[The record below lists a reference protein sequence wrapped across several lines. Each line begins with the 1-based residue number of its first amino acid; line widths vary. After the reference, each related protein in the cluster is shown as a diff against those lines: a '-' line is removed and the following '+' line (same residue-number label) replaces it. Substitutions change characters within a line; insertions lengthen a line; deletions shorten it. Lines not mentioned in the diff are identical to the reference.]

1 MKTLVIIDA
10 NALIHRCFH
19 ALPPLT
25 TPKGEPIGA
34 VYGTTNIILKMIREL
49 NPTHIAAC
57 FDLGEPTFR
66 HQEFKDYKGTREKT
80 PEDLGPQFA
89 ATKKLFD
96 ALGIPHFEKSGFEAD
111 DLIGAL
117 AEKFKNE
124 TDKVLI
130 VTGDLDTLQ
139 LIEDKK
145 VMVYTMKKSWQ
156 ETTIY
161 DEEAVKARFEL
172 LPNQMT
178 DFKGIKGDPSDNIP
192 GVLGIGEK
200 GAITILKAYGSL
212 ENLYKAME
220 DPLFEPPKEIKA
232 GTIKKLREQKEQAF
246 FSKYLATIRKDITL
260 DTSLDD
266 LEFKEFNP
274 DKIIPLFKEWRFD
287 SLIPRLKMASLSKA
301 EDEKIEQ
308 PNPEQSNTP
317 KETVN
322 PEGDLTSL
330 NTVKS
335 GDEITLYN
343 EGEVLEIIWDY
354 KISLIPLN
362 SDELQ
367 LIKPMLESPEI
378 LKTGWQLKEL
388 YKKLKN
394 LNIEL
399 AGFHHDIKI
408 ASWLLNSEVKD
419 HSIEKIYQRSFKA
432 DFPINEKKVATIK
445 KIKELQRK
453 KIKELELENVF
464 YNIEMPLIPIL
475 GQMEMD
481 GIELNVPHFQ
491 KLSQEITKEIE
502 ELEEQ
507 IHKLAESDFN
517 IGSPKQ
523 LSEILF
529 QKLNIPV
536 KGLKKTPG
544 GVISTQET
552 ELNKIADKHTI
563 IPLIL
568 KHRELMKLKNTYI
581 DPLPELAD
589 EQKHV
594 HTNYN
599 QTGTATGRLSSDNP
613 NLQNIPAQG
622 QWAQKIREGFVCDPE
637 KVLISL
643 DYSQIELRIAAALS
657 QDKKMIQA
665 FKEGKDIHSLTASE
679 INNTTLDKIT
689 PEMRRQA
696 KVLNFGVLYG
706 MGSRAFAQEA
716 GLPKEK
722 AANFIEEYF
731 HDFSG
736 IKEWQ
741 EKIIEQGK
749 TIGYITTLT
758 GRKRWVLDL
767 ASQNQKYRAMAER
780 AAINFP
786 IQGLAADII
795 KIAMIE
801 IDKNLKEK
809 KLTDKIKMLLQ
820 VHDELI
826 FEVYKNYSEKAQEL
840 IDKIMESAFKLNS
853 VEIKADSKIG
863 KNLAEL

>member
-34 VYGTTNIILKMIREL
+34 VYGTVNIILKMMREL
-49 NPTHIAAC
+49 NPTHMAAC

-66 HQEFKDYKGTREKT
+66 HQEFKAYKGTRAKT

-96 ALGIPHFEKSGFEAD
+96 AFGIKHFEKSGFEAD

-117 AEKFKNE
+117 SEKFKKE
-124 TDKVLI
+124 ADKILI

-139 LIEDKK
+139 LVEDEK

-161 DEEAVKARFEL
+161 DEKAVKERFEL

-200 GAITILKAYGSL
+200 GAITILKKYGSL
-212 ENLYKAME
+212 ENLYKEME
-220 DPLFEPPKEIKA
+220 DPLFDPPKEIKA
-232 GTIKKLREQKEQAF
+232 GTVKKLREQKEQAF

-260 DTSLDD
+260 DVSLDD
-266 LEFKEFNP
+266 LEFKGFNP
-274 DKIIPLFKEWRFD
+274 DKIVPLFEEWRFN
-287 SLIPRLKMASLSKA
+287 SLIPRLKMAVTNKP
-301 EDEKIEQ
+301 EEQ
-308 PNPEQSNTP
+308 LIKSSEAKQTTISEISDNPQ
-317 KETVN
+317 
-322 PEGDLTSL
+322 GDLNSL

-343 EGEVLEIIWDY
+343 EGETLEIIWDY
-354 KISLIPLN
+354 KISTIDLK

-388 YKKLKN
+388 FKKLKTY
-394 LNIEL
+394 NIEL

-408 ASWLLNSEVKD
+408 ASWILNSEAKD
-419 HSIEKIYQRSFKA
+419 YSLEKIYQRSFRI
-432 DFPINEKKVATIK
+432 DFPINERRVTTIK
-445 KIKELQRK
+445 KIKEFQRK
-453 KIKELELENVF
+453 KIEEFELENVF
-464 YNIEMPLIPIL
+464 HNIEIPLIPIL
-475 GQMEMD
+475 GQMEME
-481 GIELNVPHFQ
+481 GIELNVPHFK
-491 KLSQEITKEIE
+491 KLSQEITVEIVELEKEI
-502 ELEEQ
+502 
-507 IHKLAESDFN
+507 HKMAESNFN
-517 IGSPKQ
+517 ISSPKQ

-529 QKLNIPV
+529 TKLGIST

-552 ELNKIADKHTI
+552 ELNKMADKHPI

-568 KHRELMKLKNTYI
+568 RHRELMKLKNTYI

-589 EQKHV
+589 TKKRI

-622 QWAQKIREGFVCDPE
+622 QWAKKIREGFICDKE

-657 QDKKMIQA
+657 EDEKMTQA
-665 FKEGKDIHSLTASE
+665 FKDGKDIHSLTASE
-679 INNTTLDKIT
+679 INNLPFDKIT
-689 PEMRRQA
+689 PDMRRQA

-706 MGSRAFAQEA
+706 MGSRAFSQEA
-716 GLPKEK
+716 GLSKEK
-722 AANFIEEYF
+722 AANFIEEYY
-731 HDFSG
+731 HDFVG
-736 IKEWQ
+736 IKQWQ
-741 EKIIEQGK
+741 EKIIEEGK
-749 TIGYITTLT
+749 TIGYINTLT

-767 ASQNQKYRAMAER
+767 ASENQKYRAMAER

-795 KIAMIE
+795 KLAMIE
-801 IDKNLKEK
+801 IDKTLKEK
-809 KLTDKIKMLLQ
+809 RLTEEIKMLLQ

-826 FEVYKNYSEKAQEL
+826 FEVYNNYSGKAKEL
-840 IDKIMESAFKLNS
+840 IDKIMENAFKLDS

-863 KNLAEL
+863 NNLAEL

>member
-1 MKTLVIIDA
+1 MKTFVIIDA

-34 VYGTTNIILKMIREL
+34 VYGTTNIILKMMREL

-66 HQEFKDYKGTREKT
+66 HEEYKDYKGKRAKT
-80 PEDLGPQFA
+80 PEDLGPQFTT
-89 ATKKLFD
+89 TKKLFD
-96 ALGIPHFEKSGFEAD
+96 AFGIKHFEKSGFEAD

-117 AEKFKNE
+117 SEKFKKE
-124 TDKVLI
+124 ADKILI

-139 LIEDKK
+139 LVEDEK

-161 DEEAVKARFEL
+161 NEKAVKERFEL

-200 GAITILKAYGSL
+200 GAITILKKYGTL
-212 ENLYKAME
+212 ENLYKEME
-220 DPLFEPPKEIKA
+220 DPLFDPPKEIKA
-232 GTIKKLREQKEQAF
+232 GTIKKLQEQKEQAF

-260 DTSLDD
+260 DISLDD
-266 LEFKEFNP
+266 LEFKGFNL
-274 DKIIPLFKEWRFD
+274 DKIVALFQEWRFD
-287 SLIPRLKMASLSKA
+287 SLIPRLKMTVSK
-301 EDEKIEQ
+301 EEPKQ
-308 PNPEQSNTP
+308 PIKSEGG
-317 KETVN
+317 KEIKEVIIN
-322 PEGDLTSL
+322 QNNLDSL
-330 NTVKS
+330 NTIKN
-335 GDEITLYN
+335 GDEIILHDLDN
-343 EGEVLEIIWDY
+343 NLEILWDH
-354 KISLIPLN
+354 KISNLDFK

-367 LIKPMLESPEI
+367 LIKPLLESSEI
-378 LKTGWQLKEL
+378 KKTGWQLKEL
-388 YKKLKN
+388 FKKLKT

-399 AGFHHDIKI
+399 RGLNHDIKI
-408 ASWLLNSEVKD
+408 ASWILNSEIKD
-419 HSIEKIYQRSFKA
+419 YSIEKIYQRSFHKDLPLNEPKTVVIKA
-432 DFPINEKKVATIK
+432 IRDFQEK
-445 KIKELQRK
+445 KIKEFN
-453 KIKELELENVF
+453 LENVF
-464 YNIEMPLIPIL
+464 QNIEIPLIPIL
-475 GQMEMD
+475 GQMEME
-481 GIELNVPHFQ
+481 GIKLNIPHFQ
-491 KLSQEITKEIE
+491 KLSKEITEEIIELEKEI
-502 ELEEQ
+502 
-507 IHKLAESDFN
+507 HKIAASDFN
-517 IGSPKQ
+517 ISSPKQ

-529 QKLNIPV
+529 TKLGIST

-552 ELNKIADKHTI
+552 ELNKMADKHPI
-563 IPLIL
+563 IPFIL

-589 EQKHV
+589 FQERI

-622 QWAQKIREGFVCDPE
+622 QWAKQIREGFICDSE

-657 QDKKMIQA
+657 KDKKMTQA
-665 FKEGKDIHSLTASE
+665 FKDGKDIHSLTASE
-679 INNTTLDKIT
+679 INNLPFDKIT

-706 MGSRAFAQEA
+706 MGSRAFSQEA
-716 GLPKEK
+716 GLSKEK
-722 AANFIEEYF
+722 ATNFIEEYYR
-731 HDFSG
+731 DFIG
-736 IKEWQ
+736 IKQWQ
-741 EKIIEQGK
+741 EKIIEEGK
-749 TIGYITTLT
+749 TIGYISTFT
-758 GRKRWVLDL
+758 GRKRWVMDL

-795 KIAMIE
+795 KLAMIE
-801 IDKNLKEK
+801 IDKTLKTK
-809 KLTDKIKMLLQ
+809 GLTDDIKMLLQ

-826 FEVYKNYSEKAQEL
+826 FEVYKNYSEKAKEL
-840 IDKIMESAFKLNS
+840 IDKIMENAFKLDS

-863 KNLAEL
+863 KNLSEL

>member
-34 VYGTTNIILKMIREL
+34 VYGTVNIILKMMREL

-66 HQEFKDYKGTREKT
+66 HEEYKAYKGTRAKT

-96 ALGIPHFEKSGFEAD
+96 AFGVQHFEKSGFEAD

-117 AEKFKNE
+117 SEKFKKE
-124 TDKVLI
+124 ADKILI

-139 LIEDKK
+139 LVEDEK

-161 DEEAVKARFEL
+161 DEKAVKERFEL

-200 GAITILKAYGSL
+200 GAITILKKYGSL
-212 ENLYKAME
+212 ENLYKEME
-220 DPLFEPPKEIKA
+220 DPLFDPPKEIKA

-260 DTSLDD
+260 DVSLDD
-266 LEFKEFNP
+266 LEFRGFNP
-274 DKIIPLFKEWRFD
+274 DKIVPLFEEWRFD
-287 SLIPRLKMASLSKA
+287 SLIPRLKMTISADNK
-301 EDEKIEQ
+301 EQ
-308 PNPEQSNTP
+308 ITETR
-317 KETVN
+317 KENNKSEITISQN
-322 PEGDLTSL
+322 NLDSL
-330 NTVKS
+330 NTIKN
-335 GDEITLYN
+335 GDGITLYDLGN
-343 EGEVLEIIWDY
+343 DLEILWDH
-354 KISLIPLN
+354 KISIIDFK

-367 LIKPMLESPEI
+367 LIKPILESSEI
-378 LKTGWQLKEL
+378 KKAGWQLKEL
-388 YKKLKN
+388 FKKLKK
-394 LNIEL
+394 LDIEL
-399 AGFHHDIKI
+399 NGFNHDIKI
-408 ASWLLNSEVKD
+408 AAWVLNSEVRD
-419 HSIEKIYQRSFKA
+419 YSIEKIYQRIFRETL
-432 DFPINEKKVATIK
+432 PINEQKAIIIK
-445 KIKELQRK
+445 KISEFQEK
-453 KIKELELENVF
+453 KIIESQLENVF
-464 YNIEMPLIPIL
+464 YNIEMPLIPVL
-475 GQMEMD
+475 AQMETN
-481 GIELNVPHFQ
+481 GIELDTAHFQ
-491 KLSQEITKEIE
+491 KLSQEITTEIVELEKEI
-502 ELEEQ
+502 
-507 IHKLAESDFN
+507 HKIAESDFN
-517 IGSPKQ
+517 ISSPKQ

-529 QKLNIPV
+529 TKLGIPT

-552 ELNKIADKHTI
+552 ELNKMADKHPI

-589 EQKHV
+589 SQKRI

-622 QWAQKIREGFVCDPE
+622 EWAKKIREGFVCDKE

-657 QDKKMIQA
+657 QDKKMTQA
-665 FKEGKDIHSLTASE
+665 FKDGKDIHSLTASE
-679 INNTTLDKIT
+679 INNIPLDKIT

-706 MGSRAFAQEA
+706 MGSRAFSQEA
-716 GLPKEK
+716 GLSKEK
-722 AANFIEEYF
+722 AANFIEEYY
-731 HDFSG
+731 HDFVG
-736 IKEWQ
+736 IKQWQ
-741 EKIIEQGK
+741 EKIINEGQS
-749 TIGYITTLT
+749 IGYIHTLT

-795 KIAMIE
+795 KLAMIE
-801 IDKNLKEK
+801 INKTLKTKGLDEN
-809 KLTDKIKMLLQ
+809 IKMLLQ

-826 FEVYKNYSEKAQEL
+826 FEVYKNYSEKAREL
-840 IDKIMESAFKLNS
+840 IDKIMENAFKLDS

>member
-34 VYGTTNIILKMIREL
+34 VYGTVNIILKMMREL

-66 HQEFKDYKGTREKT
+66 HEEYKAYKGKREKT

-96 ALGIPHFEKSGFEAD
+96 AFGVQHFEKSGFEAD

-117 AEKFKNE
+117 SEKFKKE
-124 TDKVLI
+124 ADKILI

-139 LIEDKK
+139 LVEDEK

-161 DEEAVKARFEL
+161 DEKAVKERFEL

-200 GAITILKAYGSL
+200 GAITILKKYGSL
-212 ENLYKAME
+212 ENLYKEME
-220 DPLFEPPKEIKA
+220 DPLFDPPKEIKA

-260 DTSLDD
+260 DVSLDD
-266 LEFKEFNP
+266 LEFRGFNP
-274 DKIIPLFKEWRFD
+274 DKIVPLFEEWRFD
-287 SLIPRLKMASLSKA
+287 SLIPRLKMTISADNK
-301 EDEKIEQ
+301 EQ
-308 PNPEQSNTP
+308 ITETR
-317 KETVN
+317 KENNKSEITISQN
-322 PEGDLTSL
+322 NLDSL
-330 NTVKS
+330 NTIKN
-335 GDEITLYN
+335 GDGITLYDLGN
-343 EGEVLEIIWDY
+343 DLEILWDH
-354 KISLIPLN
+354 KISIIDFK

-367 LIKPMLESPEI
+367 LIKPILESSEI
-378 LKTGWQLKEL
+378 KKAGWQLKEL
-388 YKKLKN
+388 FKKLKK
-394 LNIEL
+394 LDIEL
-399 AGFHHDIKI
+399 NGFNHDIKI
-408 ASWLLNSEVKD
+408 AAWVLNSEVRD
-419 HSIEKIYQRSFKA
+419 YSIEKTYQRIFRETL
-432 DFPINEKKVATIK
+432 PINEQKTIIVRKISEFQEK
-445 KIKELQRK
+445 KIVESQ
-453 KIKELELENVF
+453 LENVF
-464 YNIEMPLIPIL
+464 YNIEMPLIPVL
-475 GQMEMD
+475 AQMETN
-481 GIELNVPHFQ
+481 GIELDTAHFQ
-491 KLSQEITKEIE
+491 KLSQEITTEIVELEKEI
-502 ELEEQ
+502 
-507 IHKLAESDFN
+507 HKIAESDFN
-517 IGSPKQ
+517 ISSPKQ

-529 QKLNIPV
+529 TKLGIPT

-552 ELNKIADKHTI
+552 ELNKMADKHPI

-589 EQKHV
+589 AEKRI

-622 QWAQKIREGFVCDPE
+622 EWAKKIREGFVCDKE

-657 QDKKMIQA
+657 QDKKMTQA
-665 FKEGKDIHSLTASE
+665 FKDGKDIHSLTASE
-679 INNTTLDKIT
+679 INNIPLDKIT

-706 MGSRAFAQEA
+706 MGSRAFSQEA
-716 GLPKEK
+716 GLSKEK
-722 AANFIEEYF
+722 AANFIEEYY
-731 HDFSG
+731 HDFVG
-736 IKEWQ
+736 IKQWQ
-741 EKIIEQGK
+741 EKIINEGQS
-749 TIGYITTLT
+749 IGYIHTLT

-795 KIAMIE
+795 KLAMIE
-801 IDKNLKEK
+801 INKTLKTKGLDEN
-809 KLTDKIKMLLQ
+809 IKMLLQ

-826 FEVYKNYSEKAQEL
+826 FEVYKNYSEKAREL
-840 IDKIMESAFKLNS
+840 IDKIMENAFKLDS

>member
-34 VYGTTNIILKMIREL
+34 VYGTVNIILKMMREL

-66 HQEFKDYKGTREKT
+66 HEEYKAYKGKREKT

-96 ALGIPHFEKSGFEAD
+96 AFGVQHFEKSGFEAD

-117 AEKFKNE
+117 SEKFKKE
-124 TDKVLI
+124 ADKILI

-139 LIEDKK
+139 LVEDEK

-161 DEEAVKARFEL
+161 DEKAVKERFEL

-200 GAITILKAYGSL
+200 GAITILKKYGSL
-212 ENLYKAME
+212 ENLYKEME
-220 DPLFEPPKEIKA
+220 DPLFDPPKEIKA

-260 DTSLDD
+260 DVSLDD
-266 LEFKEFNP
+266 LEFRGFNP
-274 DKIIPLFKEWRFD
+274 DKIVPLFEEWRFD
-287 SLIPRLKMASLSKA
+287 SLIPRLKMTISADNK
-301 EDEKIEQ
+301 EQ
-308 PNPEQSNTP
+308 ITETR
-317 KETVN
+317 KENNKSEITISQN
-322 PEGDLTSL
+322 NLDSL
-330 NTVKS
+330 NTIKN
-335 GDEITLYN
+335 GDGITLYDLGN
-343 EGEVLEIIWDY
+343 DLEILWDH
-354 KISLIPLN
+354 KISIIDFK

-367 LIKPMLESPEI
+367 LIKPILESSEI
-378 LKTGWQLKEL
+378 KKAGWQLKEL
-388 YKKLKN
+388 FKKLKK
-394 LNIEL
+394 LDIEL
-399 AGFHHDIKI
+399 NGFNHDIKI
-408 ASWLLNSEVKD
+408 AAWVLNSEVRD
-419 HSIEKIYQRSFKA
+419 YSIEKTYQRIFRETL
-432 DFPINEKKVATIK
+432 PINEQKTIIVRKISEFQEK
-445 KIKELQRK
+445 KIVESQ
-453 KIKELELENVF
+453 LENVF
-464 YNIEMPLIPIL
+464 YNIEMPLIPVL
-475 GQMEMD
+475 AQMETD
-481 GIELNVPHFQ
+481 GIELDTAHFQ
-491 KLSQEITKEIE
+491 KLSQEITTEIVELEKEI
-502 ELEEQ
+502 
-507 IHKLAESDFN
+507 HKIAESDFN
-517 IGSPKQ
+517 ISSPKQ

-529 QKLNIPV
+529 TKLGIPT

-552 ELNKIADKHTI
+552 ELNKMADKHPI

-589 EQKHV
+589 AEKRI

-622 QWAQKIREGFVCDPE
+622 EWAKKIREGFVCDKE

-657 QDKKMIQA
+657 QDKKMTQA
-665 FKEGKDIHSLTASE
+665 FKDGKDIHSLTASE
-679 INNTTLDKIT
+679 INNIPLDKIT

-706 MGSRAFAQEA
+706 MGSRAFSQEA
-716 GLPKEK
+716 GLSKEK
-722 AANFIEEYF
+722 AANFIEEYY
-731 HDFSG
+731 HDFVG
-736 IKEWQ
+736 IKQWQ
-741 EKIIEQGK
+741 EKIINEGQS
-749 TIGYITTLT
+749 IGYIHTLT

-795 KIAMIE
+795 KLAMIE
-801 IDKNLKEK
+801 INKTLKTKGLDEN
-809 KLTDKIKMLLQ
+809 IKMLLQ

-826 FEVYKNYSEKAQEL
+826 FEVYKNYSEKAREL
-840 IDKIMESAFKLNS
+840 IDKIMENAFKLDS

>member
-34 VYGTTNIILKMIREL
+34 VYGTVNIILKMMREL

-66 HQEFKDYKGTREKT
+66 HEEYKAYKGKREKT

-96 ALGIPHFEKSGFEAD
+96 AFGVQHFEKSGFEAD

-117 AEKFKNE
+117 SEKFKKE
-124 TDKVLI
+124 ADKILI

-139 LIEDKK
+139 LVEDEK

-161 DEEAVKARFEL
+161 DEKAVKERFEL

-200 GAITILKAYGSL
+200 GAITILKKYGSL
-212 ENLYKAME
+212 ENLYKEME
-220 DPLFEPPKEIKA
+220 DPLFDPPKEIKA

-260 DTSLDD
+260 DVSLDD
-266 LEFKEFNP
+266 LEFRGFNP
-274 DKIIPLFKEWRFD
+274 DKIVPLFEEWRFD
-287 SLIPRLKMASLSKA
+287 SLIPRLKMTISADNK
-301 EDEKIEQ
+301 EQ
-308 PNPEQSNTP
+308 ITETR
-317 KETVN
+317 KENNKSEITISQN
-322 PEGDLTSL
+322 NLDSL
-330 NTVKS
+330 NTIKN
-335 GDEITLYN
+335 GDGITLYDLGN
-343 EGEVLEIIWDY
+343 DLEILWDH
-354 KISLIPLN
+354 KISIIDFK

-367 LIKPMLESPEI
+367 LIKPILESSEI
-378 LKTGWQLKEL
+378 KKAGWQLKEL
-388 YKKLKN
+388 FKKLKK
-394 LNIEL
+394 LDIEL
-399 AGFHHDIKI
+399 NGFNHDIKI
-408 ASWLLNSEVKD
+408 AAWVLNSEVRD
-419 HSIEKIYQRSFKA
+419 YSIEKIYQRIFRETL
-432 DFPINEKKVATIK
+432 PINEQKAIIIK
-445 KIKELQRK
+445 KISEFQEK
-453 KIKELELENVF
+453 KIIESQLENVF
-464 YNIEMPLIPIL
+464 YNIEMPLIPVL
-475 GQMEMD
+475 AQMETD
-481 GIELNVPHFQ
+481 GIELDTAHFQ
-491 KLSQEITKEIE
+491 KLSQEITTEIVELEKEI
-502 ELEEQ
+502 
-507 IHKLAESDFN
+507 HKIAESDFN
-517 IGSPKQ
+517 ISSPKQ

-529 QKLNIPV
+529 TKLGIPT

-552 ELNKIADKHTI
+552 ELNKMADKHSI

-589 EQKHV
+589 SQKRI

-622 QWAQKIREGFVCDPE
+622 EWAKKIREGFVCDKE

-657 QDKKMIQA
+657 KDKKMTQA
-665 FKEGKDIHSLTASE
+665 FKDGKDIHSLTASE
-679 INNTTLDKIT
+679 INNIPLDKIT

-706 MGSRAFAQEA
+706 MGSRAFSQEA
-716 GLPKEK
+716 GLSKEK
-722 AANFIEEYF
+722 AANFIEEYY
-731 HDFSG
+731 HDFVG
-736 IKEWQ
+736 IKQWQ
-741 EKIIEQGK
+741 EKIINEGQS
-749 TIGYITTLT
+749 IGYIHTLT

-795 KIAMIE
+795 KLAMIE
-801 IDKNLKEK
+801 INKTLKTKGLDEN
-809 KLTDKIKMLLQ
+809 IKMLLQ

-826 FEVYKNYSEKAQEL
+826 FEVYKNYSEKAREL
-840 IDKIMESAFKLNS
+840 IDKIMENAFKLDS

>member
-34 VYGTTNIILKMIREL
+34 VYGTVNIILKMMREL

-66 HQEFKDYKGTREKT
+66 HEEYKAYKGTRAKT

-96 ALGIPHFEKSGFEAD
+96 AFGVQHFEKSGFEAD

-117 AEKFKNE
+117 SEKFKKE
-124 TDKVLI
+124 TDKILI

-139 LIEDKK
+139 LVEDEK

-161 DEEAVKARFEL
+161 DEKAVKERFEL

-192 GVLGIGEK
+192 GILGIGEK
-200 GAITILKAYGSL
+200 GAITILKKYGSL
-212 ENLYKAME
+212 ENLYKEME
-220 DPLFEPPKEIKA
+220 DPLFDPPKEIKA
-232 GTIKKLREQKEQAF
+232 GAIKKLREQKEQAF

-260 DTSLDD
+260 DVSLDD
-266 LEFKEFNP
+266 LEFKGFNP
-274 DKIIPLFKEWRFD
+274 DKIIPLFEEWRFD
-287 SLIPRLKMASLSKA
+287 SLIPRLKMTISADNK
-301 EDEKIEQ
+301 EQ
-308 PNPEQSNTP
+308 VTETR
-317 KETVN
+317 KENNKSEITISQN
-322 PEGDLTSL
+322 NLDSL
-330 NTVKS
+330 NTIKN
-335 GDEITLYN
+335 GDGITLYDLGN
-343 EGEVLEIIWDY
+343 DLEILWDH
-354 KISLIPLN
+354 KISIIDFK

-367 LIKPMLESPEI
+367 LIKPILESSEI
-378 LKTGWQLKEL
+378 KKAGWQLKEL
-388 YKKLKN
+388 FKKLKK
-394 LNIEL
+394 LDIEL
-399 AGFHHDIKI
+399 NGFNHDIKI
-408 ASWLLNSEVKD
+408 AAWVLNSEIRD
-419 HSIEKIYQRSFKA
+419 YSIEKIYQRIFRETL
-432 DFPINEKKVATIK
+432 PINEQKTIIIRKISEFQEK
-445 KIKELQRK
+445 KIIESQ
-453 KIKELELENVF
+453 LENVF
-464 YNIEMPLIPIL
+464 YNIEMPLIPVL
-475 GQMEMD
+475 AQMETN
-481 GIELNVPHFQ
+481 GIELDTAHFQ
-491 KLSQEITKEIE
+491 KLSQEITTEIIKLEKEI
-502 ELEEQ
+502 
-507 IHKLAESDFN
+507 HKIAESDFN
-517 IGSPKQ
+517 ISSPKQ

-529 QKLNIPV
+529 TKLGIPT

-552 ELNKIADKHTI
+552 ELNKMADKHSI

-589 EQKHV
+589 AEKRI

-622 QWAQKIREGFVCDPE
+622 EWAKKIREGFVCDKE

-657 QDKKMIQA
+657 QDKKMTQA
-665 FKEGKDIHSLTASE
+665 FKDGKDIHSLTASE
-679 INNTTLDKIT
+679 INNIPLDKIT

-706 MGSRAFAQEA
+706 MGSRAFSQEA
-716 GLPKEK
+716 GLSKEK
-722 AANFIEEYF
+722 AANFIEEYY
-731 HDFSG
+731 HDFVG

-741 EKIIEQGK
+741 EKIINEGQS
-749 TIGYITTLT
+749 IGYIHTLT

-767 ASQNQKYRAMAER
+767 ASENQKYRAMAER

-795 KIAMIE
+795 KLAMIE
-801 IDKNLKEK
+801 INKTLKTKGLDE
-809 KLTDKIKMLLQ
+809 DIKMLLQ

-826 FEVYKNYSEKAQEL
+826 FEVYKNYSEKAKEL
-840 IDKIMESAFKLNS
+840 IDKIMENAFKLDS

>member
-34 VYGTTNIILKMIREL
+34 VYGTINIILKMMREL

-57 FDLGEPTFR
+57 FDLGDPTFR
-66 HQEFKDYKGTREKT
+66 HQEYKAYKGTRAKT

-96 ALGIPHFEKSGFEAD
+96 AFSIKHFEKSGFEAD

-117 AEKFKNE
+117 SEKFKKE

-139 LIEDKK
+139 LVEDEK

-161 DEEAVKARFEL
+161 DEKAVKERFEL

-178 DFKGIKGDPSDNIP
+178 DFKGIKGDPSDNII

-200 GAITILKAYGSL
+200 GAIAILKKYGSL
-212 ENLYKAME
+212 ENLYKEME
-220 DPLFEPPKEIKA
+220 DPLFDPPKEIKI
-232 GTIKKLREQKEQAF
+232 GMVKKLREQKEQAF

-260 DTSLDD
+260 DVSLDD
-266 LEFKEFNP
+266 LEFKGFNL
-274 DKIIPLFKEWRFD
+274 DKIIPLFQEWRFD
-287 SLIPRLKMASLSKA
+287 SLISRLKMAVPS
-301 EDEKIEQ
+301 ETEI
-308 PNPEQSNTP
+308 
-317 KETVN
+317 KETKTEMISESIIKTQDN
-322 PEGDLTSL
+322 LNSL
-330 NTVKS
+330 NTIKN
-335 GDEITLYN
+335 GNEITLFN
-343 EGEVLEIIWDY
+343 ENETLEILWDH
-354 KISLIPLN
+354 KISSIDLK

-367 LIKPMLESPEI
+367 LIKPILESSEV

-388 YKKLKN
+388 FKKLKTY
-394 LNIEL
+394 NIEL
-399 AGFHHDIKI
+399 TGFHHDIKI
-408 ASWLLNSEVKD
+408 ASWILNSEAKD
-419 HSIEKIYQRSFKA
+419 YSLEKIYQRSFRE
-432 DFPINEKKVATIK
+432 DFPINEQKTITIK
-445 KIKELQRK
+445 KIREFQKK
-453 KIKELELENVF
+453 KIEEFRLENVF
-464 YNIEMPLIPIL
+464 QNIEMPLIPVL
-475 GQMEMD
+475 GQMEMN
-481 GIELNVPHFQ
+481 GIELNIPHFQ
-491 KLSQEITKEIE
+491 KLSKEITEEINELEKEI
-502 ELEEQ
+502 
-507 IHKLAESDFN
+507 HKIAESDFN
-517 IGSPKQ
+517 ISSPKQ

-529 QKLNIPV
+529 EKLSIST

-552 ELNKIADKHTI
+552 ELNKMIEKHPI

-589 EQKHV
+589 SENRI

-622 QWAQKIREGFVCDPE
+622 QWAKKIREGFVCDKE
-637 KVLISL
+637 KVLLSL

-657 QDKKMIQA
+657 KDKKMTQA
-665 FKEGKDIHSLTASE
+665 FKDGKDIHSLTASE
-679 INNTTLDKIT
+679 INNLPFDKIT
-689 PEMRRQA
+689 PDMRRQA
-696 KVLNFGVLYG
+696 KILNFGVLYG
-706 MGSRAFAQEA
+706 MGSRAFSQEA
-716 GLPKEK
+716 GLSKEK
-722 AANFIEEYF
+722 AANFIEEYY
-731 HDFSG
+731 HDFIG
-736 IKEWQ
+736 IKQWQ
-741 EKIIEQGK
+741 EKIIEEGK
-749 TIGYITTLT
+749 TIGHINTLT

-767 ASQNQKYRAMAER
+767 ASENQKYRAMAER

-795 KIAMIE
+795 KLAIIE
-801 IDKNLKEK
+801 INKTLKAK
-809 KLTDKIKMLLQ
+809 GLDDDIKMLLQ
-820 VHDELI
+820 IHDELI
-826 FEVYKNYSEKAQEL
+826 FEVYKNYSEKAKDL
-840 IDKIMESAFKLNS
+840 IEKIMESAFQLDS
-853 VEIKADSKIG
+853 VEIKANSKIG

>member
-34 VYGTTNIILKMIREL
+34 VYGTTNIILKMMREL
-49 NPTHIAAC
+49 NPTHMAAC

-66 HQEFKDYKGTREKT
+66 HQEFKAYKGKRAKT

-89 ATKKLFD
+89 ASKKLFD
-96 ALGIPHFEKSGFEAD
+96 TLGIKYFEKSGFEAD

-117 AEKFKNE
+117 SEKFKKE
-124 TDKVLI
+124 TDKILI

-139 LIEDKK
+139 LVEDEKI
-145 VMVYTMKKSWQ
+145 MVYTMKKSWQ

-161 DEEAVKARFEL
+161 NEKAVKERFEL

-200 GAITILKAYGSL
+200 GAITILKKYGTL
-212 ENLYKAME
+212 ENLYKEME
-220 DPLFEPPKEIKA
+220 DPLFEAPKEIKA
-232 GTIKKLREQKEQAF
+232 GTVKKLKEQKEQAF

-260 DTSLDD
+260 DVSLDD
-266 LEFKEFNP
+266 LEFKGF
-274 DKIIPLFKEWRFD
+274 DSKKIIPLFEEWRFD
-287 SLIPRLKMASLSKA
+287 SLIPRLKITTPEKNNN
-301 EDEKIEQ
+301 EEKIKNISPQ
-308 PNPEQSNTP
+308 PTIITQKNLD
-317 KETVN
+317 V
-322 PEGDLTSL
+322 L
-330 NTVKS
+330 NMVKN
-335 GDEITLYN
+335 GDEITIFN
-343 EGEVLEIIWDY
+343 GGETLEILWDHA
-354 KISLIPLN
+354 ISSIDLK

-367 LIKPMLESPEI
+367 LIKPILESPEI

-388 YKKLKN
+388 FKKLKIY
-394 LNIEL
+394 NIEL
-399 AGFHHDIKI
+399 AGLHHDIKI
-408 ASWLLNSEVKD
+408 ASWILNSEAKD
-419 HSIEKIYQRSFKA
+419 YSIEKIYQRSFKA
-432 DFPINEKKVATIK
+432 DFPINEPKVATIK
-445 KIKELQRK
+445 KIKEFQKK
-453 KIKELELENVF
+453 KIEEFKLENVF
-464 YNIEMPLIPIL
+464 HNIEMPLIPIL
-475 GQMEMD
+475 GQMEME
-481 GIELNVPHFQ
+481 GIELNIPHFQ
-491 KLSQEITKEIE
+491 KLSKEITIEIV
-502 ELEEQ
+502 ELEKK
-507 IHKLAESDFN
+507 IHKIAESDFN
-517 IGSPKQ
+517 ISSPKQ

-529 QKLNIPV
+529 NKLGIST

-552 ELNKIADKHTI
+552 ELNKMADKHPI

-589 EQKHV
+589 AQKRV

-622 QWAQKIREGFVCDPE
+622 QWAKKIREGFICDKE

-657 QDKKMIQA
+657 KDKKMTQA
-665 FKEGKDIHSLTASE
+665 FKDGKDIHSLTAAE
-679 INNTTLDKIT
+679 INNVPFDKIT
-689 PEMRRQA
+689 PDMRRQA

-706 MGSRAFAQEA
+706 MGSRAFSQEA

-722 AANFIEEYF
+722 AANFIEEYY
-731 HDFSG
+731 HDFVG

-741 EKIIEQGK
+741 EKILEQGR

-767 ASQNQKYRAMAER
+767 TTQNQRYRAMAER

-795 KIAMIE
+795 KLAMIE
-801 IDKNLKEK
+801 IEKTLKAK
-809 KLTDKIKMLLQ
+809 GLTDDIKMLLQ
-820 VHDELI
+820 IHDELI
-826 FEVYKNYSEKAQEL
+826 FEVYKNYSEKAKNIIET
-840 IDKIMESAFKLNS
+840 IMESTFKLDP

-863 KNLAEL
+863 NNLAEL